1 MDTLLQ
7 SNAAQTGPAMPRHA
21 IIEAP
26 SILGLRPSGVEML
39 PESLLQAGLL
49 ERLDARRAGRVT
61 PDSAYDATRDASTL
75 TLNAR
80 GIAAYSQKLAGAVA
94 SVLDRGDFPIVLGGD
109 CSILLGNLLALKR
122 RGRYG
127 LLFVDGHADF
137 YQPQA
142 NPNGEA
148 ASMDLAFATG
158 RGPDVLTNIDGQGP
172 LARDADVVAF
182 GWRDGDE
189 QAAYGSQPLPS
200 ELLSFDLSA
209 IRGRGIEAAAQEAVS
224 HLTRNGGPCG
234 FWIHVDADV
243 LDDAVM
249 PAVDYR
255 LPGGLS
261 WDELARTLRIGIE
274 SGRAVGLD
282 LTIYN
287 PKLDV
292 QGSGAAGIVEVIGHA
307 LA

>member
-1 MDTLLQ
+1 MRT
-7 SNAAQTGPAMPRHA
+7 A

-26 SILGLRPSGVEML
+26 SILGLRPCGVEML

-61 PDSAYDATRDASTL
+61 PDSPYDSTRDASTL
-75 TLNAR
+75 ALNAK

-94 SVLDRGDFPIVLGGD
+94 SVLDQGEFPIVLGGD
-109 CSILLGNLLALKR
+109 CSIVLGNLLALKR

-137 YQPQA
+137 YQPEA
-142 NPNGEA
+142 NPNGEV
-148 ASMDLAFATG
+148 ASMDLALATG
-158 RGPDVLTNIDGQGP
+158 RGPDVLTNIDGHGP
-172 LARDADVVAF
+172 LAQDADVVAF

-209 IRGRGIEAAAQEAVS
+209 IRSRGIEAAAQDAVS
-224 HLTRNGGPCG
+224 HLTRDGGPRG

-261 WDELARTLRIGIE
+261 WDELARTLRTGIE

-292 QGSGAAGIVEVIGHA
+292 RGTGAAGIVQVIGHA